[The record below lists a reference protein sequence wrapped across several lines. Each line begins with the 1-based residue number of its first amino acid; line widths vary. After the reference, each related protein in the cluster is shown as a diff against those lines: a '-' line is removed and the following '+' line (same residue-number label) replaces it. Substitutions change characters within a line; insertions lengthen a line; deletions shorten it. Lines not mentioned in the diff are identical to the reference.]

1 MKELSGIEKL
11 EFVKS
16 TMEILGYSFGE
27 MTVEEAFEMFRNI
40 KSAVSNT
47 LAEQMEKSQNKT

>member
-11 EFVKS
+11 ELAKS
-16 TMEILGYSFGE
+16 TMETLGYSFEE

-47 LAEQMEKSQNKT
+47 LAEQIEKNPK

>member
-11 EFVKS
+11 ELVKS
-16 TMEILGYSFGE
+16 TMETLGYSFEE

-47 LAEQMEKSQNKT
+47 LAEQMEKKPK

>member
-11 EFVKS
+11 ELVKS
-16 TMEILGYSFGE
+16 TMEALGYSFEE
-27 MTVEEAFEMFRNI
+27 MTVEEAFEMFCNI

-47 LAEQMEKSQNKT
+47 LAEQMEKIQNKT

>member
-16 TMEILGYSFGE
+16 TMETLGYSFEE

-40 KSAVSNT
+40 KSAVNNT
-47 LAEQMEKSQNKT
+47 LAEQMEKKPK